1 VRHLVH
7 AWGTAQIVHP
17 LVPAQPGAQFAAGS
31 TVEGLVPVLI
41 QEIRR
46 TQPHGPYALA
56 GFSLGGLLAYE
67 IARQLSAAGE
77 RIEWLGPLD
86 SPSPTTADLLLRQM
100 SPWHRLRGLQRRSRQ
115 YQWTKLREVA
125 VRSIR
130 QGPNAPSPDEHF
142 DMRGALQIARRY
154 RQPGHELPIEL
165 LATADTVTVVDDVG
179 LGWGGYHRGRLS
191 PHVLPGDHDT
201 LLDQPQVDDVARLL
215 LGSLQ
220 RSRLYFGVA
229 SRAMT

>member
-1 VRHLVH
+1 MRHLVH

-115 YQWTKLREVA
+115 YQ
-125 VRSIR
+125 
-130 QGPNAPSPDEHF
+130 
-142 DMRGALQIARRY
+142 
-154 RQPGHELPIEL
+154 
-165 LATADTVTVVDDVG
+165 
-179 LGWGGYHRGRLS
+179 
-191 PHVLPGDHDT
+191 
-201 LLDQPQVDDVARLL
+201 
-215 LGSLQ
+215 
-220 RSRLYFGVA
+220 
-229 SRAMT
+229 